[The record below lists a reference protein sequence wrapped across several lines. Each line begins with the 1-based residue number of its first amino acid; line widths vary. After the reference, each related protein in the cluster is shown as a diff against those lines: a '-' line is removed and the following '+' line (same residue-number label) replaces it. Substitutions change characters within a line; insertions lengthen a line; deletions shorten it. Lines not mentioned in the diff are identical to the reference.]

1 MINLVQVLL
10 PRKSRSWGSRSWSH
24 GRWRLSRSTGCKTWT
39 GVSGILIWWHS
50 FLLLTQLISFS
61 PETTRTFF
69 LVCWVLAS
77 LGSGNRQGM
86 VGIFA
91 MTIDLSHSLV
101 KISLC
106 SADPEANS
114 GHLMPLK
121 AYLEP
126 TRRGASY
133 LETRPNHKLYRII
146 TNSWISSKERTSQCM
161 GAIRNNSF
169 TFGKYSR

>member
-1 MINLVQVLL
+1 MSDGRGGSHDVSSFVASSRVLTDL
-10 PRKSRSWGSRSWSH
+10 GHGWTCEFVDGSAVS
-24 GRWRLSRSTGCKTWT
+24 GKY

-61 PETTRTFF
+61 PETTRTFV

-91 MTIDLSHSLV
+91 MTIDHSHSWV

-106 SADPEANS
+106 PTDPEANS

-121 AYLEP
+121 AYLELA
-126 TRRGASY
+126 RRGASY
-133 LETRPNHKLYRII
+133 LEKSPNHKLYRII
-146 TNSWISSKERTSQCM
+146 KQLNIIKRTQITMHGSHQ
-161 GAIRNNSF
+161 
-169 TFGKYSR
+169 K